1 MINLERK
8 RIIQVQHNKTLGI
21 LNKITNQDNNKEG
34 SLHNHLAIIIRIIMG
49 IRGLKKIF
57 TNTIRN
63 MDNQSKRW
71 MISSRIVSGLKTF
84 GMRKVPLAKSKGNN
98 ISNISKVSSKTIV
111 IIKLESSNKSS
122 IIKTNNRII
131 KDRISNTQELNIKS
145 MTMKIRGIMI
155 LKVNNIDNG
164 NKNEL
169 MRN

>member
-1 MINLERK
+1 
-8 RIIQVQHNKTLGI
+8 
-21 LNKITNQDNNKEG
+21 
-34 SLHNHLAIIIRIIMG
+34 
-49 IRGLKKIF
+49 
-57 TNTIRN
+57 
-63 MDNQSKRW
+63 